1 MVLLAI
7 IISGCTNENDVTRG
21 ENINTEE
28 IDVVAETNRL
38 KIDLYNCMQQ
48 LSYTDGNVE
57 SEDVIKIRKEYKRI
71 KDEAIEINKI
81 IAIEEEENKKAGKM
95 PKMPVI
101 ENVTISLMP
110 ETLENCNGIFRNS
123 DVFME
128 PFIIN
133 ISGIFIAEEDSKR
146 FNDVSVFLEK
156 FLTKNLYRNRYAEQN
171 NMNDFVNSV
180 NDRIEFA
187 RKEKDKNDE
196 ILKSA
201 KKVVC
206 LLDNVKD
213 GEKYVFQTEFRV
225 YNGTDDTVIINEIY
239 ANILLK
245 NKNGAQKKYE
255 NILLN
260 SHPISL
266 KSHETMGFVPG
277 VSKTD
282 GMMPYDS
289 FELINYII
297 K

>member
-7 IISGCTNENDVTRG
+7 IISGCTNENDVIRG

-95 PKMPVI
+95 PKMPVV

-110 ETLENCNGIFRNS
+110 EPLENCNGIFRNS

-146 FNDVSVFLEK
+146 FNDVSVF
-156 FLTKNLYRNRYAEQN
+156 
-171 NMNDFVNSV
+171 
-180 NDRIEFA
+180 
-187 RKEKDKNDE
+187 
-196 ILKSA
+196 
-201 KKVVC
+201 
-206 LLDNVKD
+206 
-213 GEKYVFQTEFRV
+213 
-225 YNGTDDTVIINEIY
+225 
-239 ANILLK
+239 
-245 NKNGAQKKYE
+245 
-255 NILLN
+255 
-260 SHPISL
+260 
-266 KSHETMGFVPG
+266 
-277 VSKTD
+277 
-282 GMMPYDS
+282 
-289 FELINYII
+289 
-297 K
+297 

>member
-1 MVLLAI
+1 
-7 IISGCTNENDVTRG
+7 
-21 ENINTEE
+21 
-28 IDVVAETNRL
+28 
-38 KIDLYNCMQQ
+38 
-48 LSYTDGNVE
+48 
-57 SEDVIKIRKEYKRI
+57 
-71 KDEAIEINKI
+71 
-81 IAIEEEENKKAGKM
+81 
-95 PKMPVI
+95 
-101 ENVTISLMP
+101 
-110 ETLENCNGIFRNS
+110 
-123 DVFME
+123 
-128 PFIIN
+128 
-133 ISGIFIAEEDSKR
+133 
-146 FNDVSVFLEK
+146 
-156 FLTKNLYRNRYAEQN
+156 
-171 NMNDFVNSV
+171 MNDFVNSV